1 MAWLKRT
8 NLMGPSPVR
17 LDRLRT
23 PLSSSSATSWT
34 TVFATPI
41 AARAVLS
48 FRAELYCAA
57 ASTNTGLV
65 ASLSGP
71 AGPAAVIANLMA
83 SESTISFRN
92 VSVTAYD
99 EPLISRGSGGSAIV
113 RAQLSGTVENGAN
126 SGQLSLRFRTETA
139 GHQLTLIR
147 GSWWEV
153 LQH

>member
-1 MAWLKRT
+1 MAWSKRT

-17 LDRLRT
+17 LDRLRA

-34 TVFATPI
+34 TVFSTPFE
-41 AARAVLS
+41 ARAVLS
-48 FRAELYCAA
+48 FRAELYCTAA
-57 ASTNTGLV
+57 TTNTGLV

-83 SESTISFRN
+83 SESAISFRN

-113 RAQLSGTVENGAN
+113 RAQLSGTIENGAS
-126 SGQLSLRFRTETA
+126 SGQLSLRFRAETA
-139 GHQLTLIR
+139 GYQITLVR
-147 GSWWEV
+147 GSWWQV